1 MNTTELLGKIFGFE
15 EVSEVESKSWSFTAP
30 WAENGGWVFIG
41 CFALVAISLLFY
53 FRWQSSRRPVARACL
68 AVFRAALLCLLLLV
82 LAEPHLQLKL
92 VRNPKPSLWVV
103 FDASNSM
110 AIEDR
115 LTGDLRAQ
123 FVNSVG
129 GDKVKV
135 PPGDL
140 PRAEWLRLLL
150 KNPDNNIL
158 QALSEK
164 YRLRVFKFDRPDG
177 VERIEHLTKTDE
189 GKVVK
194 TEEGEDKVNVSWVA
208 DGLTTSGQVT
218 AIGAALDSLARRHGK
233 GNLAGIVLFS
243 DFGQNSGP
251 SPEEAA
257 KRLGVPIYTVGI
269 GPEAVIDLGLN
280 LQAPLLMKKAE
291 RSNIAINLRQTGLEG
306 QSVKVRIIARPVGV
320 DGNPGLG
327 SEQVIEEKDVK
338 LTGDVTSLDVIYT
351 PETAGRFT
359 IAAEVA
365 AQDGEVVK
373 QNNQAER
380 EVTIRDDFLR
390 LMYVEYEPTWEWRFI
405 KEVFYRDKLVG
416 ERGFRTFLRS
426 ADPKVRHTNNLF
438 LQTMTP
444 ARSEFFENDVI
455 FLGDMPASTL
465 STRFC
470 EMVKEFVGK
479 FGGGLVVISG
489 PRFGPSQLLAT
500 PIGGMLPV
508 VADPNSRPRDE
519 REFRAVLT
527 QDAATVPFMQLGDNP
542 QDNIRGWNNL
552 GAIPWYQ
559 PSLRPHPLA
568 TVLLSHPA
576 DVCPSDGQTRQPLI
590 AIRRYGKGEV
600 IYLAFNETWRMRRK
614 YGELFYRQFWGQMIH
629 RLGLSHALG
638 SQKRFVVRTDR
649 QRYKE
654 EDRVILSIEAYNKD
668 FEPLSEDDLPQGG
681 LIARHVTPQG
691 DSADA
696 TQLLVTSLREG
707 EGVFETEVQVFGDG
721 EHTLKVTDP
730 ITGDVSEVS
739 FQVASSSAERRS
751 GKRNSVLEE
760 KLASSTGGRTYDF
773 HTASSIVE
781 INAKPRE
788 EVTLKVL
795 PLWNTWPVFILIV
808 LLMLGEWLFRKLVN
822 LP

>member
-1 MNTTELLGKIFGFE
+1 MNTTEILGRMLGFD
-15 EVSEVESKSWSFTAP
+15 EVSEVESKSWAFTAP
-30 WAENGGWVFIG
+30 WAEGGAWVFLG
-41 CFALVAISLLFY
+41 CLGLVVVSGLFY
-53 FRWQSSRRPVARACL
+53 FRWQSGRRPVARICL
-68 AVFRAALLCLLLLV
+68 AVFRAALLCLVLLV
-82 LAEPHLQLKL
+82 LAEPVLQLEL
-92 VRNPKPSLWVV
+92 VRKPKPSLWLV
-103 FDASNSM
+103 FDGSDSM
-110 AIEDR
+110 GIEDR
-115 LTGDLRAQ
+115 IVGEQREK
-123 FVNSVG
+123 FVKAVG
-129 GDKVKV
+129 AAV
-135 PPGDL
+135 PQGDL
-140 PRAEWLRLLL
+140 PRVEWLRRLL
-150 KNPDNNIL
+150 KNPDKNLL
-158 QALSEK
+158 QGLSEK

-177 VERIEHLTKTDE
+177 VERIEHLAKTDE
-189 GKVVK
+189 GQVVK
-194 TEEGEDKVNVSWVA
+194 TEEGEDKVDVSRVA
-208 DGLTTSGQVT
+208 DGLSTSGQVT
-218 AIGAALDSLARRHGK
+218 AIGSALDNLARRHGK

-257 KRLGVPIYTVGI
+257 ARLGVPIYTVGI
-269 GPEAVIDLGLN
+269 GPEAVIDLSLN

-291 RSNIAINLRQTGLEG
+291 RSNIAVNLRQSGLEG
-306 QSVKVRIIARPVGV
+306 QSVKVRIVASPVGG
-320 DGNPGLG
+320 DGSPRLG
-327 SEQVIEEKDVK
+327 SEQVIEEKEVK
-338 LTGDVTSLDVIYT
+338 LTGDTTTLDIVYT

-359 IAAEVA
+359 VSAEVET
-365 AQDGEVVK
+365 QDGEVVD
-373 QNNQAER
+373 QNNRAER

-444 ARSEFFENDVI
+444 PRSEFFENDVI

-500 PIGGMLPV
+500 PIGGMLPI
-508 VADPNSRPRDE
+508 VADPNARPRDE

-527 QDAATVPFMQLGDNP
+527 ADASTVPFMQLGENP
-542 QDNIRGWNNL
+542 QENIRGWNNL

-668 FEPLSEDDLPQGG
+668 FEPLTEGDLPQGG
-681 LIARHVTPQG
+681 LTARHVAPQG
-691 DSADA
+691 DAADA
-696 TQLLVTSLREG
+696 APLLVSSLREG
-707 EGVFETEVQVFGDG
+707 IFEAEVQVFGSG

-730 ITGDVSEVS
+730 ITGDVSEVH
-739 FQVASSSAERRS
+739 FQVTSSSAERRS
-751 GKRNSVLEE
+751 GKRNSVLEA

-773 HTASSIVE
+773 DTASRIVDE
-781 INAKPRE
+781 IQPVPRP

-795 PLWNTWPVFILIV
+795 PLWNTWPVFILVV